1 LNVRH
6 MFLDGLDWRHLGHAR
21 RGQAFGTVRER
32 CLRSVLLRLLGQVPS
47 VYKDC
52 KECRARD
59 PPTARGGDRD
69 VS

>member
-1 LNVRH
+1 LGT
-6 MFLDGLDWRHLGHAR
+6 LADGE
-21 RGQAFGTVRER
+21 AFGTVRKR
-32 CLRSVLLRLLGQVPS
+32 CLCSVLLRLLGQVPS